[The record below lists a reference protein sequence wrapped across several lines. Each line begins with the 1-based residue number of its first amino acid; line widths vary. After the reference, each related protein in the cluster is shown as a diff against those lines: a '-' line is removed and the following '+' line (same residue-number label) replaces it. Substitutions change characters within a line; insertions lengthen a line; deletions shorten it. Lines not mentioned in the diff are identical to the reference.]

1 MLEHAFNLDWKRL
14 DRWLLLSLAGLM
26 TLGLLFVYSATRT
39 NDLFVSASIFRQPF
53 VKQIVFYGGG
63 LLMALLLCLRDY
75 QQWARWS
82 YVFYAIGILL
92 LLAVLI
98 PGIGLE
104 KYGARRWIDLGISRF
119 QPSEFAKLFFIL
131 AFAQFLSRPQEELR
145 GHSVRLKALGLLI
158 LPFGLVLLEPDL
170 GSALM
175 FLPTAL
181 VMLYIAGAPRRF
193 IKRLVGGAAAW
204 LVFVLVYVFFV
215 PSAWKPVELPD
226 YQKRRLMVYF
236 GVDYVKH
243 YAPPNATPAEKSR
256 LSALQRQDS
265 YNVRQAM
272 ISVGSG
278 GLTGKGW
285 QKGIQ
290 NVHGYLPRGVAH
302 NDFIF
307 SVIAEESG
315 LMGSVAVVVLYTII
329 LLAGL
334 RIAAQARDRL
344 GKLLATGIV
353 VLLFSQVFV
362 NIGMNIRLMPVTGV
376 PLPLLSY
383 GGSSILMA
391 LLAIGLLQNIRLHQ
405 RSR

>member
-14 DRWLLLSLAGLM
+14 DRWLLLALAGLM
-26 TLGLLFVYSATRT
+26 VFGLLFGYSATRS
-39 NDLFVSASIFRQPF
+39 NDLFASASLLRQPF
-53 VKQIVFYGGG
+53 VKQVVFYIGG
-63 LLMALLLCLRDY
+63 LIMALVLCLRDY

-82 YVFYAIGILL
+82 YVFYALGIVLL
-92 LLAVLI
+92 VAVLI
-98 PGIGLE
+98 PAIGSE
-104 KYGARRWIDLGISRF
+104 RYGARRWIDLGITQF

-131 AFAQFLSRPQEELR
+131 AFAQFLSRPEEELR
-145 GHSVRLKALGLLI
+145 RRNIRLKALALLG

-193 IKRLVGGAAAW
+193 LKRLVGGAAAW
-204 LVFVLVYVFFV
+204 VVFVLIYVFFV
-215 PSAWKPVELPD
+215 PAAWKPVQLPD

-236 GVDYVKH
+236 GADYVKQ

-256 LSALQRQDS
+256 WRALERQDS

-285 QKGIQ
+285 QQGIQ

-315 LMGSVAVVVLYTII
+315 LLGSAAVVVLYTII

-334 RIAAQARDRL
+334 RIATQARDRL
-344 GKLLATGIV
+344 GKLLAAGIV
-353 VLLFSQVFV
+353 ALLFSQVFV

-383 GGSSILMA
+383 GGSSIFMA

-405 RSR
+405 RLR